1 MTNYTKGRQVME
13 NIIKKYVID
22 FSYWAKIDFRHI
34 LCNRNFSS
42 TRKSI
47 YDHILLT
54 VLRHISF
61 FSLRIN
67 LSLDKWEVHK

>member
-1 MTNYTKGRQVME
+1 ME
-13 NIIKKYVID
+13 NMIKKYVID

-34 LCNRNFSS
+34 LCNRNFS
-42 TRKSI
+42 RKSI

-61 FSLRIN
+61 FSLRFN
-67 LSLDKWEVHK
+67 LSLDK

>member
-1 MTNYTKGRQVME
+1 MTNYTKRRQVME

-22 FSYWAKIDFRHI
+22 FSYWAKIDFRQI
-34 LCNRNFSS
+34 LYNRNFS
-42 TRKSI
+42 RKSI

-54 VLRHISF
+54 VLRRISF

-67 LSLDKWEVHK
+67 LSLDK

>member
-1 MTNYTKGRQVME
+1 MTNYTKRRQVME

-22 FSYWAKIDFRHI
+22 FSYWAKIDFRQI
-34 LCNRNFSS
+34 PCNRNFS
-42 TRKSI
+42 RKSI

-54 VLRHISF
+54 VLRRISF

-67 LSLDKWEVHK
+67 LSLDK

>member
-1 MTNYTKGRQVME
+1 MTNYTKRRQVME

-34 LCNRNFSS
+34 LCNRNFS
-42 TRKSI
+42 RKSI

-54 VLRHISF
+54 VLRRISF

-67 LSLDKWEVHK
+67 LSLDK